1 MTDSHS
7 RDPEGIPGADYW
19 YRVLATLVVL
29 GTAVPAAVDPRTIL
43 ASLPTMTPPLSAL
56 AGETAWRRHL
66 IDDDAGIR
74 ALLERTKRI
83 AVLGI
88 KTPES
93 GQPAYYVAEYAK
105 RAGYEI
111 VPVPVYYPEVTEILG
126 APVYRTL
133 AAIPGEI
140 DMVDVFRRAKDIEA
154 HVDDILAKR
163 PASVWFQLGIRN
175 DAVAERLAREGID
188 VVQDR
193 CLLVELGAIGR

>member
-1 MTDSHS
+1 
-7 RDPEGIPGADYW
+7 
-19 YRVLATLVVL
+19 
-29 GTAVPAAVDPRTIL
+29 
-43 ASLPTMTPPLSAL
+43 MTPPFPGV
-56 AGETAWRRHL
+56 AGETGWRHHL

-74 ALLERTKRI
+74 ALLERTRRI

-93 GQPAYYVAEYAK
+93 GQPAYYVAVYGK

-111 VPVPVYYPEVTEILG
+111 GPVPVFYPEVTEILG
-126 APVYRTL
+126 EPVYRTL

-140 DMVDVFRRAKDIEA
+140 DMVDVFRRSKDIDA